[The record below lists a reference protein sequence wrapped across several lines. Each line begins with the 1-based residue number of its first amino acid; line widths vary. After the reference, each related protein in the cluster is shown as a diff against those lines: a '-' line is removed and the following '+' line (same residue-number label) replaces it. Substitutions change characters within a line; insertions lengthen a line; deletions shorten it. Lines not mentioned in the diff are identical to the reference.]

1 MERVEE
7 GRPDVGL
14 LGELQPLRADN
25 AVQRRRPRTYIR
37 GLCNEL
43 LAVEAEPALVDRE
56 LNERLRT
63 LLIREKLWCTA
74 TDPPSSSLAAVLLL
88 RWALACTERVH
99 SPSAGGF
106 RESTHFVR

>member
-1 MERVEE
+1 M
-7 GRPDVGL
+7 
-14 LGELQPLRADN
+14 
-25 AVQRRRPRTYIR
+25 
-37 GLCNEL
+37 
-43 LAVEAEPALVDRE
+43 
-56 LNERLRT
+56 
-63 LLIREKLWCTA
+63 REKLWCTA

>member
-25 AVQRRRPRTYIR
+25 AVQRRRPRAYIR

-56 LNERLRT
+56 LNERLRA
-63 LLIREKLWCTA
+63 LLIFGRRVREDVRA
-74 TDPPSSSLAAVLLL
+74 D
-88 RWALACTERVH
+88 
-99 SPSAGGF
+99 
-106 RESTHFVR
+106 ST